1 MKGMKFMSG
10 MKWIKIDSNI
20 FNDSKIRLIKSMP
33 GGNTII
39 VIWFQFLALAG
50 REFTNGVFII
60 NDKVAC
66 TDEMLAAI
74 FGEPIATVRLALQT
88 FEDLNMVELLDGT
101 YSIANWNKYQSADK
115 YDHVKELARKRK
127 QKQREK
133 PLLEASGGKCHVTV
147 TSMSR
152 DVTPVDKEEEIE
164 IEIEKEKEI
173 YKEKAVAVKTPL
185 SLIREFSGTNKE
197 LLESLR
203 AWLEM
208 RKKMK
213 RPLTGRATQQALKK
227 LNELAGGNQDTMVKI
242 VDQTSLKGWLTFYPL
257 KENKPGTLGSVL
269 EHMDEIIPDTPE
281 DDEAT
286 TAWLKEEGILD
297 D

>member
-1 MKGMKFMSG
+1 MTG

-33 GGNTII
+33 DGNTML
-39 VIWFQFLALAG
+39 VIWFQLLALAG

-66 TDEMLAAI
+66 TDEMLATI
-74 FGEPIATVRLALQT
+74 FGEQISTVRLALET
-88 FEDLNMVELLDGT
+88 FEKLGMVEICNGAVTL
-101 YSIANWNKYQSADK
+101 SNWEKYQAVDK
-115 YDHVKELARKRK
+115 YEVQNAQAKERMRKY
-127 QKQREK
+127 REK
-133 PLLEASGGKCHVTV
+133 KRLLQEKPGTIPTNDKRYVTV
-147 TSMSR
+147 TQR
-152 DVTPVDKEEEIE
+152 YAVEEEE
-164 IEIEKEKEI
+164 EEEKEKEKEI
-173 YKEKAVAVKTPL
+173 NKEKAVAVKTPL
-185 SLIREFSGTNKE
+185 SLIREFSGDNKE
-197 LLESLR
+197 LLESLK

-227 LNELAGGNQDTMVKI
+227 LNDLSRGNQDTMVKI

-257 KENKPGTLGSVL
+257 KENKPGTLGGVL
-269 EHMDEIIPDTPE
+269 EHMNEIIPDTPE
-281 DDEAT
+281 DEAAT
-286 TAWLKEEGILD
+286 TAWLREEGILD

>member
-1 MKGMKFMSG
+1 MTG
-10 MKWIKIDSNI
+10 MKWIKIDTGI
-20 FNDSKIRLIKSMP
+20 FDDSKIRLIESMP
-33 GGNTII
+33 EGNTLI
-39 VIWFQFLALAG
+39 VIWFRLLILAG
-50 REFTNGVFII
+50 KEFTNGVFMI
-60 NDKVAC
+60 NDKIAC
-66 TDEMLAAI
+66 TDEMLATI
-74 FGEPIATVRLALQT
+74 FGKPIATIRLALET
-88 FEDLNMVELLDGT
+88 FQKLNMVDLIDGA
-101 YSIANWNKYQSADK
+101 YSIPNWNKYQAADK
-115 YDHVKELARKRK
+115 YEINRARDRKRLQEWRKK
-127 QKQREK
+127 QQDKKGIPQIN
-133 PLLEASGGKCHVTV
+133 T
-147 TSMSR
+147 TSKNETFHETFQKR
-152 DVTPVDKEEEIE
+152 NETATEIEEE

-173 YKEKAVAVKTPL
+173 YKEKAVAIKTPL

-257 KENKPGTLGSVL
+257 KDKPGTLGGVL
-269 EHMDEIIPDTPE
+269 EHMNEIIPDTPE
-281 DDEAT
+281 DDAAT

>member
-1 MKGMKFMSG
+1 MTR
-10 MKWIKIDSNI
+10 MKWIKIDTGI
-20 FNDSKIRLIKSMP
+20 FDDSKIRLIESMP
-33 GGNTII
+33 EGNTLI
-39 VIWFQFLALAG
+39 VIWFRLLILAG
-50 REFTNGVFII
+50 KEFTNGVFMI
-60 NDKVAC
+60 NDKIAC
-66 TDEMLAAI
+66 TDEMLATI
-74 FGEPIATVRLALQT
+74 FGKPIATIRLALET
-88 FEDLNMVELLDGT
+88 FQKLNMVDLIDGT
-101 YSIANWNKYQSADK
+101 YSIPNWNKYQSADK
-115 YDHVKELARKRK
+115 YEINRARDRKRLQEWRKK
-127 QKQREK
+127 QQEK
-133 PLLEASGGKCHVTV
+133 TKLPQINA
-147 TSMSR
+147 TSQNETFHETFQKR
-152 DVTPVDKEEEIE
+152 NETQTEIEEE

-185 SLIREFSGTNKE
+185 SLIREFSGDNKE

-227 LNELAGGNQDTMVKI
+227 LNELSGGNQDTMVQI

-257 KENKPGTLGSVL
+257 KENKPGTLGGVL

-281 DDEAT
+281 DEAAT
-286 TAWLKEEGILD
+286 TAWLREEGILD